1 MLDDMYSSPPSNKI
15 KTFDEVEEVKNSLE
29 EEQNLRKYAVRRGKH
44 LFVKR
49 GGVQDYMDGFA
60 SSSTVNEA
68 ATKIQNL
75 YRAKKARREVHR
87 RKKEN
92 SIELWR

>member
-1 MLDDMYSSPPSNKI
+1 M
-15 KTFDEVEEVKNSLE
+15 
-29 EEQNLRKYAVRRGKH
+29 RRGKH

-60 SSSTVNEA
+60 SSSTVNAA

-75 YRAKKARREVHR
+75 YRGRRARREVQ
-87 RKKEN
+87 KKKRDN